1 MKHVLRVVVPAALSA
16 LLLWAVYP
24 PMGEVCALAFA
35 LVPLL
40 VASRLGTPK
49 RAAQAWFLGGFLF
62 WFATLAWM
70 PAIVK
75 NDGPLPLVVLG
86 WAGLAALCAG
96 YFALFGWLCARAWS
110 RLSSVRCPASTARAG
125 DRLASVRRPA
135 SSVCAESCLADARQ
149 PASPVRKLL
158 LILFVE
164 PVLWAGIEWVR
175 SWLFTGF
182 AWNFLGTALGQVP
195 SLAAPARL
203 GGVYLVSALVVLL
216 NGVFATLACR
226 LWAQMRPQAAGEEGA
241 GASGAAQDGGR
252 LAVWRLAFG
261 GRWGRM
267 CETALPLG
275 LILLAFGLAN
285 LSLMSFS
292 SGGAGALRE
301 ESSVLALRVAL
312 VQRNAPCIFAR
323 RERAEDPYEAFG
335 RLLAV
340 ASAARPDLVVWAESA
355 MAEFGRLDSDG
366 ARRAALFVS
375 RKAGGASLLA
385 GGDWVYRVQEGG
397 EEARRVWNAAALYT
411 PAGTNVAL
419 QVYGKQHLV
428 PFGEY
433 IPFDKWI
440 PPLQRLSPVG
450 VSIWPGEAKTLRL
463 RLNRE
468 EGAASPTV
476 ALAPLIC
483 YEDTD
488 PVLSRRAARLGAQA
502 IVLITN
508 DSWFSH
514 SQEPVQ
520 HAWQAVLR
528 AIETGLPV
536 VRAGNSGVTG
546 VVYPSGRTRWLED
559 GEGRP
564 LVDAAGTMV
573 ESVSVVASPAL
584 TPYVRLGDWPLAALF
599 AACLA
604 LVFYNPKKEC
614 P

>member
-1 MKHVLRVVVPAALSA
+1 MKHALSVVVPAALSA

-40 VASRLGTPK
+40 VVSRLGTPK
-49 RAAQAWFLGGFLF
+49 RAAQTWFLGGFLF

-70 PAIVK
+70 PAISK
-75 NDGPLPLVVLG
+75 NNGPLPLVILG
-86 WAGLAALCAG
+86 WIGLAALCAG
-96 YFALFGWLCARAWS
+96 YFALFGWLSARAWS
-110 RLSSVRCPASTARAG
+110 RLSSA
-125 DRLASVRRPA
+125 RRPA
-135 SSVCAESCLADARQ
+135 SPVC
-149 PASPVRKLL
+149 KLL
-158 LILFVE
+158 LILFAE

-182 AWNFLGTALGQVP
+182 AWNFLGTALGQIP

-216 NGVFATLACR
+216 NGVFATLVCR
-226 LWAQMRPQAAGEEGA
+226 LWAQMCPQRTGEDA
-241 GASGAAQDGGR
+241 GGR
-252 LAVWRLAFG
+252 LEVWRLAFG
-261 GRWGRM
+261 NRWGRM

-275 LILLAFGLAN
+275 LILLAFGLSN

-323 RERAEDPYEAFG
+323 RDRAQDPYEVFD
-335 RLLAV
+335 RLLSV

-355 MAEFGRLDSDG
+355 MAEFGHLDSDG
-366 ARRAALFVS
+366 ARHAALFFA
-375 RKAGGASLLA
+375 RKTGGASLLA
-385 GGDWVYRVQEGG
+385 GGDWWYRVQDG
-397 EEARRVWNAAALYT
+397 EKEVRRVWNAAALYT
-411 PAGTNVAL
+411 PTATNVEL

-450 VSIWPGEAKTLRL
+450 VSIWPGEAKVLRL
-463 RLNRE
+463 RLNRA

-488 PVLSRRAARLGAQA
+488 PVLARKAARLGAQA

-508 DSWFSH
+508 DSWFSQ

-536 VRAGNSGVTG
+536 VRVGNSGVTG
-546 VVYPSGRTRWLED
+546 VIYPSGRTRWLED

-573 ESVSVVASPAL
+573 ESVPVVASPAL
-584 TPYVRLGDWPLAALF
+584 TPYTRFGDLPLAVLF
-599 AACLA
+599 AVCLGF
-604 LVFYNPKKEC
+604 VFYNPKKEC

>member
-40 VASRLGTPK
+40 VASRLGTPR

-86 WAGLAALCAG
+86 WIGLAALCAG
-96 YFALFGWLCARAWS
+96 YFALFGWLSARAW
-110 RLSSVRCPASTARAG
+110 
-125 DRLASVRRPA
+125 
-135 SSVCAESCLADARQ
+135 SCLADARR

-226 LWAQMRPQAAGEEGA
+226 LWAQMRPQPAGEDGG
-241 GASGAAQDGGR
+241 GASGAGEDGGGAAEDGGR

-275 LILLAFGLAN
+275 LVLLAFGLAN
-285 LSLMSFS
+285 LSLTSSFS
-292 SGGAGALRE
+292 PGGAGALRE
-301 ESSVLALRVAL
+301 ESAVLALRVAL

-366 ARRAALFVS
+366 ARRAALFFS
-375 RKAGGASLLA
+375 RQAGGASLLA

-397 EEARRVWNAAALYT
+397 EEACRVWNAAALYT
-411 PAGTNVAL
+411 PAGTNMAL

-573 ESVSVVASPAL
+573 ESVPVVASPAL

-604 LVFYNPKKEC
+604 LVFFCKPKKE
-614 P
+614 

>member
-1 MKHVLRVVVPAALSA
+1 MKHILHVFVPAVLSA

-24 PMGEVCALAFA
+24 PMGEVFALVFA

-40 VASRLGTPK
+40 VVSRLGTPK

-70 PAIVK
+70 PAISK
-75 NDGPLPLVVLG
+75 NNGPLPLVVLG
-86 WAGLAALCAG
+86 WIGLAALCAG
-96 YFALFGWLCARAWS
+96 YFALFGWLSAHAWS
-110 RLSSVRCPASTARAG
+110 RLSSARRPASTAH
-125 DRLASVRRPA
+125 
-135 SSVCAESCLADARQ
+135 
-149 PASPVRKLL
+149 KLL
-158 LILFVE
+158 LILFGE

-182 AWNFLGTALGQVP
+182 AWNFLGTALGQIP

-226 LWAQMRPQAAGEEGA
+226 LWAQMRPQRTGDA
-241 GASGAAQDGGR
+241 DGR
-252 LAVWRLAFG
+252 LEVWRLAFG
-261 GRWGRM
+261 NRWGRM

-275 LILLAFGLAN
+275 LILLAFGLSN
-285 LSLMSFS
+285 LSLTSSFS
-292 SGGAGALRE
+292 PGGAGALRE

-323 RERAEDPYEAFG
+323 RDRAQDPYEVFD
-335 RLLAV
+335 RLLSV

-355 MAEFGRLDSDG
+355 MSEFGHLDSDG
-366 ARRAALFVS
+366 ARHAALFFA
-375 RKAGGASLLA
+375 RKTGGASLLA
-385 GGDWVYRVQEGG
+385 GGDWWYRVQDG
-397 EEARRVWNAAALYT
+397 EKEVRRVWNAAALYT
-411 PAGTNVAL
+411 PTATNVEL

-450 VSIWPGEAKTLRL
+450 VSIWPGEAKVLRL

-468 EGAASPTV
+468 EGATV
-476 ALAPLIC
+476 AVAPLIC

-488 PVLSRRAARLGAQA
+488 PILARRAARLGAQA

-536 VRAGNSGVTG
+536 VRVGNSGVTG
-546 VVYPSGRTRWLED
+546 IIYPSGRTRWLED

-573 ESVSVVASPAL
+573 ESVPVVASPAL
-584 TPYVRLGDWPLAALF
+584 TPYVRFGDLPLAVLF
-599 AACLA
+599 AVCLGF
-604 LVFYNPKKEC
+604 VCYNPKKEC